1 MRLRDN
7 VIQDRIKVGSMCA
20 GYGGLEMGLRYAGL
34 DFDLE
39 WVAENDK
46 WASEVLEKRYGAP
59 NLGSITE
66 IEDPPSVDLCIAGFP
81 CQPLS
86 TAGKRRGSDDQ
97 RWLIDDVVRVAN
109 AAGAQWLFLENV
121 LGVYTTNEGEAF
133 GQILNSLA
141 EGGFDA
147 RWSSVR
153 ADTSCGVPH
162 RRNRWF
168 CIAYKPDG
176 GESEAESFA
185 RTTGRLVSVIADSYG
200 RAYDEERRG
209 GSGGLSGAQE
219 KGEGEGEQREWVRSV
234 VTDGVEDASDSDSPG
249 GKAWGNEGCDSEL
262 SWEQS
267 MGHSIPPTDSENIGH
282 EWSRDTG
289 SGRDGLEDSSIG
301 NDGGKVASYSNKQGL
316 QGQESEKR
324 RFLSPRGNPAEC
336 NWGDYEQAVRRW
348 EHVFGWYAPDPVQEA
363 PKGGTRLN
371 PSFVEWMMGLPP
383 GWVCDLDIPRTHQ
396 LKLLGNGV
404 VPQQAAV
411 AYLQLLGVLGG
422 DDAS

>member
-1 MRLRDN
+1 
-7 VIQDRIKVGSMCA
+7 MCA

-46 WASEVLEKRYGAP
+46 WASEVLEERFGVP
-59 NLGSITE
+59 NLGSVTE
-66 IEDPPSVDLCIAGFP
+66 ITDPPKVDLCIAGFP

-86 TAGKRRGSDDQ
+86 TAGKRKGSDDQ

-200 RAYDEERRG
+200 RAYDEERRRG
-209 GSGGLSGAQE
+209 CGGLSGAQE
-219 KGEGEGEQREWVRSV
+219 EGEGEGEQREWVRPV
-234 VTDGVEDASDSDSPG
+234 VADGVEDA
-249 GKAWGNEGCDSEL
+249 
-262 SWEQS
+262 
-267 MGHSIPPTDSENIGH
+267 TDPENIGY
-282 EWSRDTG
+282 EWSRDKG
-289 SGRDGLEDSSIG
+289 SGRDGFKDSDIG
-301 NDGGKVASYSNKQGL
+301 NDREQVVADSDSA
-316 QGQESEKR
+316 GQCEQR
-324 RFLSPRGNPAEC
+324 RPSTMETEFETAERSSSRS
-336 NWGDYEQAVRRW
+336 WGEYEQAIRHW
-348 EHVFGWYAPDPVQEA
+348 EHVFGWDAPSPIQEA

-383 GWVCDLDIPRTHQ
+383 GWVCDLDLPRVQQ

-411 AYLQLLGVLGG
+411 AYLQLLGMLGG